1 MITESIVWVHALA
14 VPEIVLVNGVVN
26 LICKKVAILIKNPVI
41 PVTVIIT
48 QNFGL
53 KIKYTVLISPISPDN
68 NTIGK
73 SKIKAKVVL

>member
-14 VPEIVLVNGVVN
+14 VLEILFFYFFFNF
-26 LICKKVAILIKNPVI
+26 ICKKVVILIKNPVI